1 MKKPYF
7 TEFIGL
13 FLIQIN
19 QKKNQPT
26 ECPMYCKVELD
37 NTYVKFGIDHKILY
51 ITKHDIVNNLM
62 VSGFKTI
69 KSLLEYIANNDP
81 AIKLHCVKNRVQ

>member
-26 ECPMYCKVELD
+26 DCPIYCKVELD
-37 NTYVKFGIDHKILY
+37 NSHVKFGIDHNILY
-51 ITKHDIVNNLM
+51 ITKDDIVNNIML
-62 VSGFKTI
+62 SGFKNI
-69 KSLLEYIANNDP
+69 KSLLEFIANNDS
-81 AIKLHCVKNRVQ
+81 AIKEHCIKNRVQ